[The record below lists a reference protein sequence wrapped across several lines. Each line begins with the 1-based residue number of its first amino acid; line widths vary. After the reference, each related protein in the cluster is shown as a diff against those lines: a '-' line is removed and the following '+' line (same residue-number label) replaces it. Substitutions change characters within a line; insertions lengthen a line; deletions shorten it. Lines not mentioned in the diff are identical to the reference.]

1 MIGPSRKLIALFFL
15 MGLAFTLAACGQTSS
30 PRLTPV
36 VVQLGWTHNAQ
47 FAGFYAADQKGYYA
61 KEGLAVTFVEGGPNV
76 DPITEVFSGRA
87 QFGIAGADVFLVARS
102 QGLTLKAVAVDYRR
116 SPRVYIALAN
126 SGITRPQD
134 FIGKTI
140 SVNSTGGPP
149 LETMMKRVGIQPDQ
163 YKEVISTS
171 DLASFYSGV
180 VQVRSVFLNNEV
192 ITIQDAG
199 QAINIIYPDDY
210 GIHNYGDTLITS
222 DSLIASQPNLVLR
235 FVRATL
241 QGWTYAVEHS
251 SEIGA
256 LVVKYNPKADPIL
269 ENKKMAASLPLV
281 NTGEDYIGWMKP
293 EIWKGMDQTLQ
304 EQGALTAPLDLT
316 QVYNMQ
322 FLKEIYSR

>member
-1 MIGPSRKLIALFFL
+1 MIGPFRKLIAPFFL
-15 MGLAFTLAACGQTSS
+15 MGLAFTLTACGQTSS
-30 PRLTPV
+30 PKLTQV

-76 DPITEVFSGRA
+76 DPITEVFSGKA

-102 QGLTLKAVAVDYRR
+102 QGKTIKAVAVDYRR

-149 LETMMKRVGIQPDQ
+149 LEIMMKRLGIQPDQ
-163 YKEVISTS
+163 YTEVLSTT

-180 VQVRSVFLNNEV
+180 VQVRSVFLTNEV
-192 ITIQDAG
+192 ITIRAAG
-199 QAINIIYPDDY
+199 YAINIIYPDDY
-210 GIHNYGDTLITS
+210 GIHNFGDTLNAS
-222 DSLIASQPNLVLR
+222 DELIATQPDLVLR

-241 QGWTYAVEHS
+241 LGWTYAVEHS

-256 LVVKYNPKADPIL
+256 MVVKYNPTADPIL
-269 ENKKMAASLPLV
+269 ENEKMAASVPLV

-304 EQGALTAPLDLT
+304 DQGALAAPLDLT
-316 QVYNMQ
+316 QVTNME